1 MHICVY
7 VCTYVCMRVCMCI
20 HVCMC
25 MHVCN
30 MYVCWEYERM
40 SYFLY
45 FLYFITNLKLCS
57 KDEACFL
64 KYSFNIKMLL

>member
-1 MHICVY
+1 MHIYVY
-7 VCTYVCMRVCMCI
+7 VYTYVCVRVHTCMYVYAC
-20 HVCMC
+20 
-25 MHVCN
+25 VCN

-45 FLYFITNLKLCS
+45 FLYFVTNLKLCS
-57 KDEACFL
+57 KDKACFL